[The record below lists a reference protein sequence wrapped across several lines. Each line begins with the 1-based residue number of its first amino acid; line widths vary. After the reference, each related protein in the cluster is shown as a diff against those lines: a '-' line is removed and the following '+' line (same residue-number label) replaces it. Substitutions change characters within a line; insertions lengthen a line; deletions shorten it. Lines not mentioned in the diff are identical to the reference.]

1 MLSKMPF
8 NSLFLPHARDQTNNI
23 SPHFV
28 TEFRTDHVNFWHVS
42 NRGHCR
48 NLICTFFLKWVL
60 IIGHTSTTNFKTYNC
75 DMLVVINNCSGNKT

>member
-48 NLICTFFLKWVL
+48 NLICTFFF
-60 IIGHTSTTNFKTYNC
+60 ITGSNYRSYF
-75 DMLVVINNCSGNKT
+75 NNKLQDVQL